1 MSKFFDSEI
10 IQDELNEIN
19 QLQQTVYGNMIS
31 FGTMPREEQVEHV
44 EMLTDLLDK
53 QKVMYT
59 RLSLSDDPDA
69 IRMKEQVEKSIQ
81 IMGFPA
87 GTEMQILFE
96 AMTKTIDKLKEVTG
110 LS

>member
-59 RLSLSDDPDA
+59 RLSLSDDPQA
-69 IRMKEQVEKSIQ
+69 LEMKKQLEKSVEL
-81 IMGFPA
+81 MGFPA
-87 GTEMQILFE
+87 GTDISVLFNG
-96 AMTKTIDKLKEVTG
+96 MNNTIDKLKQVVDP
-110 LS
+110 